1 MWCKLWLKSNL
12 LVAVIFTLLGLFLLD
27 CMGIA
32 IKYLRNDYPAAVL
45 SVYRNIFGMIP
56 CIIILFLT
64 SNWHKN
70 GRKLII
76 DQWRLGLLR
85 GIFVSFA
92 QICLYTSYFYV
103 PYALVST
110 MEHTGPMIV
119 SLLCI
124 PILGERFGLFKIS
137 AVVSGFIGIIFIMQ
151 PWTDDFNIYILL
163 PVCAALGYSLARVT
177 SLSFSIAVPPPLIN
191 IYAHTGTLIC
201 SMLFIIFFNQW
212 APLKS
217 VEDFIIII
225 IMGLIGGTGTL
236 LLIYGARKAEL
247 SKITPFDYIEIFFA
261 LILGWV
267 FFQEWPIDKLF
278 PGALFI
284 IIGGLI
290 IIWRQKKRNFLK
302 ERKA

>member
-1 MWCKLWLKSNL
+1 VKNNL
-12 LVAVIFTLLGLFLLD
+12 LIAVLLTLSGLFFLD

-45 SVYRNIFGMIP
+45 SVYRNLFGIIP
-56 CIIILFLT
+56 CMLVLFLSSKWHAGGRKIII
-64 SNWHKN
+64 KE
-70 GRKLII
+70 
-76 DQWRLGLLR
+76 WRLGLLR
-85 GIFVSFA
+85 GVFVCFA

-103 PYALVST
+103 PYALVAT

-124 PILGERFGLFKIS
+124 PILGEKFGLYKMS
-137 AVVSGFIGIIFIMQ
+137 AVILGFVGIIFIMQ
-151 PWTDDFNIYILL
+151 PWTDDFNIYLIL
-163 PVCAALGYSLARVT
+163 PICAAFGYSLARVT
-177 SLSFSIAVPPPLIN
+177 SLSFPKEVLSPLIN
-191 IYAHTGTLIC
+191 IYAQVGTILCSSLI
-201 SMLFIIFFNQW
+201 IIFFNQW
-212 APLKS
+212 TPFKS
-217 VEDFIIII
+217 IEDLLLIL

-236 LLIYGARKAEL
+236 LIIYGARKAEL

-267 FFQEWPIDKLF
+267 FFQEWPIDSLF
-278 PGALFI
+278 PGVLFI
-284 IIGGLI
+284 IAGGLI

>member
-1 MWCKLWLKSNL
+1 MKNNL
-12 LVAVIFTLLGLFLLD
+12 LIAVLLTLLGLFFLD

-45 SVYRNIFGMIP
+45 SVYRNLFGIIP
-56 CIIILFLT
+56 CMLVLFLSSQWHAGGRKIII
-64 SNWHKN
+64 KE
-70 GRKLII
+70 
-76 DQWRLGLLR
+76 WRLGLLR
-85 GIFVSFA
+85 GVFVCFA

-103 PYALVST
+103 PYALVAT

-124 PILGERFGLFKIS
+124 PILGEKFGLYKMS
-137 AVVSGFIGIIFIMQ
+137 AVILGFVGIIFIMQ
-151 PWTDDFNIYILL
+151 PWTDDFNIYLIL
-163 PVCAALGYSLARVT
+163 PICAAFGYSLARVT
-177 SLSFSIAVPPPLIN
+177 SLRFPKEVLSPLIN
-191 IYAHTGTLIC
+191 IYAQVGTILCSSLI
-201 SMLFIIFFNQW
+201 IIFFNQW
-212 APLKS
+212 TPFKS
-217 VEDFIIII
+217 IEDLLLIL

-236 LLIYGARKAEL
+236 LIIYGARKAEL

-267 FFQEWPIDKLF
+267 FFQEWPIDSLF
-278 PGALFI
+278 PGVLFI
-284 IIGGLI
+284 IAGGLI

>member
-1 MWCKLWLKSNL
+1 MKNNL
-12 LVAVIFTLLGLFLLD
+12 FLAVILTLSGLFLLD

-45 SVYRNIFGMIP
+45 SVYRNMFGMIP
-56 CIIILFLT
+56 CFIILFLS

-70 GRKLII
+70 GKKLVI
-76 DQWRLGLLR
+76 DQWRLGLMR
-85 GIFVSFA
+85 GIFVCFA

-103 PYALVST
+103 PFALVAT

-137 AVVSGFIGIIFIMQ
+137 AVVLGFIGIIFIMQ

-163 PVCAALGYSLARVT
+163 PICAAFGYSLARVT
-177 SLSFSIAVPPPLIN
+177 SLSFSKAVPSPLIN
-191 IYAHTGTLIC
+191 IYAQIGTIVC
-201 SMLFIIFFNQW
+201 SSLVIIFFNQW
-212 APLKS
+212 VYFKS
-217 VEDFIIII
+217 AEDFLIII
-225 IMGLIGGTGTL
+225 IMGVIGGTGTL

-261 LILGWV
+261 LTLGWI

-284 IIGGLI
+284 IAGGLI

>member
-1 MWCKLWLKSNL
+1 MKNNL
-12 LVAVIFTLLGLFLLD
+12 LIAVLLTLSGLFFLD

-45 SVYRNIFGMIP
+45 SVYRNLFGIIP
-56 CIIILFLT
+56 CMLVLFLSSQWHAGGRKIII
-64 SNWHKN
+64 KE
-70 GRKLII
+70 
-76 DQWRLGLLR
+76 WRLGLLR
-85 GIFVSFA
+85 GVFVCFA

-103 PYALVST
+103 PYALVAT

-124 PILGERFGLFKIS
+124 PILGEKFGLYKMS
-137 AVVSGFIGIIFIMQ
+137 AVILGFVGIIFIMQ
-151 PWTDDFNIYILL
+151 PWTDDFNIYLIL
-163 PVCAALGYSLARVT
+163 PICAAFGYSLARVT
-177 SLSFSIAVPPPLIN
+177 SLSFPREVLSPLIN
-191 IYAHTGTLIC
+191 IYAQVGTILC
-201 SMLFIIFFNQW
+201 SSLVIIFFNQW
-212 APLKS
+212 TPFKS
-217 VEDFIIII
+217 IEDLLLIL

-236 LLIYGARKAEL
+236 LIIYGARKAEL

-267 FFQEWPIDKLF
+267 FFQEWPIDSLF
-278 PGALFI
+278 PGVLFI
-284 IIGGLI
+284 IAGGLI

>member
-1 MWCKLWLKSNL
+1 MKNNL
-12 LVAVIFTLLGLFLLD
+12 LIAVLLTLSGLFFLD

-45 SVYRNIFGMIP
+45 SVYRNLFGIIP
-56 CIIILFLT
+56 CMLVLFLSSQWHAGGRKIII
-64 SNWHKN
+64 KE
-70 GRKLII
+70 
-76 DQWRLGLLR
+76 WRLGLLR
-85 GIFVSFA
+85 GVFVCFA

-103 PYALVST
+103 PYALVAT

-124 PILGERFGLFKIS
+124 PILGEKFGLYKMS
-137 AVVSGFIGIIFIMQ
+137 AVILGFVGIIFIMQ
-151 PWTDDFNIYILL
+151 PWTDDFNIYLIL
-163 PVCAALGYSLARVT
+163 PICAAIGYSLARVT
-177 SLSFSIAVPPPLIN
+177 SLSFPKEVLSPLIN
-191 IYAHTGTLIC
+191 IYAQVGTILCSSLI
-201 SMLFIIFFNQW
+201 IIFFNQW
-212 APLKS
+212 TPFKS
-217 VEDFIIII
+217 IEDLLLIL

-236 LLIYGARKAEL
+236 LIIYGARKAEL

-267 FFQEWPIDKLF
+267 FFQEWPIDSLF
-278 PGALFI
+278 PGVLFI
-284 IIGGLI
+284 IAGGLI

>member
-1 MWCKLWLKSNL
+1 MKNNL
-12 LVAVIFTLLGLFLLD
+12 LIAVLLTLSGLFLLD

-45 SVYRNIFGMIP
+45 SVYRNLFGIIP
-56 CIIILFLT
+56 CLIVLFLSSKWHESGRTIII
-64 SNWHKN
+64 KE
-70 GRKLII
+70 
-76 DQWRLGLLR
+76 WRLGLLR
-85 GIFVSFA
+85 GVFVCFA

-103 PYALVST
+103 PYALVAT

-124 PILGERFGLFKIS
+124 PILGERFGLYKMS
-137 AVVSGFIGIIFIMQ
+137 AVVLGFVGIIFIMQ

-163 PVCAALGYSLARVT
+163 PVCAAFGYSLARVT
-177 SLSFSIAVPPPLIN
+177 SLSFPKEILSPLIN
-191 IYAHTGTLIC
+191 IYAQIGTIFCSSLI
-201 SMLFIIFFNQW
+201 IIFFNQW
-212 APLKS
+212 TPFKS
-217 VEDFIIII
+217 IEDLLLIL
-225 IMGLIGGTGTL
+225 IMGLVGGTGTL
-236 LLIYGARKAEL
+236 FIIYGARKAEL

-267 FFQEWPIDKLF
+267 FFQEWPIDSLF
-278 PGALFI
+278 PGVLFI
-284 IIGGLI
+284 IAGGLI

>member
-1 MWCKLWLKSNL
+1 MKNNL
-12 LVAVIFTLLGLFLLD
+12 LIAVLLTLSGLFLLD

-45 SVYRNIFGMIP
+45 SVYRNFFGMIP
-56 CIIILFLT
+56 CFIVLFLSSKWHANGRTIII
-64 SNWHKN
+64 KE
-70 GRKLII
+70 
-76 DQWRLGLLR
+76 WRLGLLR
-85 GIFVSFA
+85 GIFVCFA

-103 PYALVST
+103 PYALVAT

-124 PILGERFGLFKIS
+124 PILGERFGLFKMS

-151 PWTDDFNIYILL
+151 PWSDDFNIYMLL
-163 PVCAALGYSLARVT
+163 PVCAAFGYSLARVT
-177 SLSFSIAVPPPLIN
+177 TLSFPKEVLSPLIN
-191 IYAHTGTLIC
+191 IYAQIGTIFCSSLI
-201 SMLFIIFFNQW
+201 IIFFNQW
-212 APLKS
+212 TPFKS
-217 VEDFIIII
+217 IEDLFLIL
-225 IMGLIGGTGTL
+225 IMGLAGGVGTL
-236 LLIYGARKAEL
+236 LIIYGTRKAEL

-261 LILGWV
+261 LILGWI

-284 IIGGLI
+284 IAGGLI

>member
-1 MWCKLWLKSNL
+1 MKNNL
-12 LVAVIFTLLGLFLLD
+12 LIAVLLTLLGLFFLD

-45 SVYRNIFGMIP
+45 SVYRNLFGIIP
-56 CIIILFLT
+56 CMLVLFLSSQWHAGGRKIII
-64 SNWHKN
+64 KE
-70 GRKLII
+70 
-76 DQWRLGLLR
+76 WRLGLLR
-85 GIFVSFA
+85 GVFVCFA

-103 PYALVST
+103 PYALVAT

-124 PILGERFGLFKIS
+124 PILGEKFGLYKMS
-137 AVVSGFIGIIFIMQ
+137 AVILGFVGIIFIMQ
-151 PWTDDFNIYILL
+151 PWTDDFNIYLIL
-163 PVCAALGYSLARVT
+163 PICAAFGYSLARVT
-177 SLSFSIAVPPPLIN
+177 SLSFPKEVLSPLIN
-191 IYAHTGTLIC
+191 IYAQVGTILCSSLI
-201 SMLFIIFFNQW
+201 IIFFNQW
-212 APLKS
+212 TPFKS
-217 VEDFIIII
+217 IEDLLLIL

-236 LLIYGARKAEL
+236 LIIYGARKAEL

-267 FFQEWPIDKLF
+267 FFQEWPIDSLF
-278 PGALFI
+278 PGVLFI
-284 IIGGLI
+284 IAGGLI

>member
-1 MWCKLWLKSNL
+1 
-12 LVAVIFTLLGLFLLD
+12 
-27 CMGIA
+27 
-32 IKYLRNDYPAAVL
+32 
-45 SVYRNIFGMIP
+45 
-56 CIIILFLT
+56 
-64 SNWHKN
+64 
-70 GRKLII
+70 
-76 DQWRLGLLR
+76 
-85 GIFVSFA
+85 
-92 QICLYTSYFYV
+92 
-103 PYALVST
+103 

-137 AVVSGFIGIIFIMQ
+137 AVVLGFIGIIFIMQ

-163 PVCAALGYSLARVT
+163 PICAAFGYSLARVT
-177 SLSFSIAVPPPLIN
+177 SLSFSKAVPSPLIN
-191 IYAHTGTLIC
+191 IYAQIGTIVC
-201 SMLFIIFFNQW
+201 SSLVIIFFNQW
-212 APLKS
+212 VYFKS
-217 VEDFIIII
+217 AEDFLIII
-225 IMGLIGGTGTL
+225 IMGVIGGTGTL

-261 LILGWV
+261 LTLGWI

-284 IIGGLI
+284 IAGGLI

>member
-1 MWCKLWLKSNL
+1 MKNNL
-12 LVAVIFTLLGLFLLD
+12 LIAVLLTLSGLFFLD

-45 SVYRNIFGMIP
+45 SVYRNLFGIIP
-56 CIIILFLT
+56 CMLVLFLSSQWHAGGRKIII
-64 SNWHKN
+64 KE
-70 GRKLII
+70 
-76 DQWRLGLLR
+76 WRLGLLR
-85 GIFVSFA
+85 GVFVCFA

-103 PYALVST
+103 PYALVAT

-124 PILGERFGLFKIS
+124 PILGEKFGLYKMS
-137 AVVSGFIGIIFIMQ
+137 AVILGFVGIIFIMQ
-151 PWTDDFNIYILL
+151 PWTDDFNIYLIL
-163 PVCAALGYSLARVT
+163 PICAAFGYSLARVT
-177 SLSFSIAVPPPLIN
+177 SLSFPKEVLSPLIN
-191 IYAHTGTLIC
+191 IYAQVGTILCSSLI
-201 SMLFIIFFNQW
+201 IIFFNQW
-212 APLKS
+212 TPFKS
-217 VEDFIIII
+217 IEDLLLIL

-236 LLIYGARKAEL
+236 LIIYGARKAEL

-267 FFQEWPIDKLF
+267 FFEEWPIDSLF
-278 PGALFI
+278 PGVLFI
-284 IIGGLI
+284 IAGGLI

>member
-1 MWCKLWLKSNL
+1 MKNNL
-12 LVAVIFTLLGLFLLD
+12 LIAVLLTLSGLFFLD

-45 SVYRNIFGMIP
+45 SVYRNLFGIIP
-56 CIIILFLT
+56 CMLVLFLSSQWHAGGRKIII
-64 SNWHKN
+64 KE
-70 GRKLII
+70 
-76 DQWRLGLLR
+76 WRLGLLR
-85 GIFVSFA
+85 GVFVCFA

-103 PYALVST
+103 PYALVAT

-124 PILGERFGLFKIS
+124 PILGEKFGLYKMS
-137 AVVSGFIGIIFIMQ
+137 AVILGFVGIIFIMQ
-151 PWTDDFNIYILL
+151 PWTDDFNIYLIL
-163 PVCAALGYSLARVT
+163 PICAAFGYSLARVT
-177 SLSFSIAVPPPLIN
+177 SLSFPKEVLSPLIN
-191 IYAHTGTLIC
+191 IYAQVGTILC
-201 SMLFIIFFNQW
+201 SSLVIIFFNQW
-212 APLKS
+212 TPFKS
-217 VEDFIIII
+217 IEDLLLIL

-236 LLIYGARKAEL
+236 LIIYGARKAEL

-267 FFQEWPIDKLF
+267 FFQEWPIDSLF
-278 PGALFI
+278 PGVLFI
-284 IIGGLI
+284 IAGGLI

>member
-1 MWCKLWLKSNL
+1 MKNNL
-12 LVAVIFTLLGLFLLD
+12 LIAVLLTLLGLFFLD

-45 SVYRNIFGMIP
+45 SVYRNLFGIIP
-56 CIIILFLT
+56 CMLVLFLSSQWHAGGRKIII
-64 SNWHKN
+64 KE
-70 GRKLII
+70 
-76 DQWRLGLLR
+76 WRLGLLR
-85 GIFVSFA
+85 GVFVCFA

-103 PYALVST
+103 PYALVAT

-124 PILGERFGLFKIS
+124 PILGEKFGLYKMS
-137 AVVSGFIGIIFIMQ
+137 AVILGFVGIIFIMQ
-151 PWTDDFNIYILL
+151 PWTDDFNIYLIL
-163 PVCAALGYSLARVT
+163 PICAAFGYSLARVT
-177 SLSFSIAVPPPLIN
+177 SLSFPREVLSPLIN
-191 IYAHTGTLIC
+191 IYAQVGTILCSSLI
-201 SMLFIIFFNQW
+201 IIFFNQW
-212 APLKS
+212 TPFKS
-217 VEDFIIII
+217 IEDLLLIL

-236 LLIYGARKAEL
+236 LIIYGARKAEL

-267 FFQEWPIDKLF
+267 FFQEWPIDSLF
-278 PGALFI
+278 PGVLFI
-284 IIGGLI
+284 IAGGLI

>member
-1 MWCKLWLKSNL
+1 MKNNL
-12 LVAVIFTLLGLFLLD
+12 LIAVLLTLSGLFFLD

-45 SVYRNIFGMIP
+45 SVYRNLFGIIP
-56 CIIILFLT
+56 CMLVLFLSSQWHAGGRKIII
-64 SNWHKN
+64 KE
-70 GRKLII
+70 
-76 DQWRLGLLR
+76 WRLGLLR
-85 GIFVSFA
+85 GVFVCFA

-103 PYALVST
+103 PYALVAT

-124 PILGERFGLFKIS
+124 PILGEKFGLYKMS
-137 AVVSGFIGIIFIMQ
+137 AVILGFVGIIFIMQ
-151 PWTDDFNIYILL
+151 PWTDDFNIYLIL
-163 PVCAALGYSLARVT
+163 PICAAFGYSLARVT
-177 SLSFSIAVPPPLIN
+177 SLSFPREVLSPLIN
-191 IYAHTGTLIC
+191 IYAQVGTILCSSLI
-201 SMLFIIFFNQW
+201 IIFFNQW
-212 APLKS
+212 TPFKS
-217 VEDFIIII
+217 IEDLLLIL

-236 LLIYGARKAEL
+236 LIIYGARKAEL

-267 FFQEWPIDKLF
+267 FFQEWPIDSLF
-278 PGALFI
+278 PGVLFI
-284 IIGGLI
+284 IAGGLI